1 MKMADLINER
11 NIDLSLSAD
20 SEVETI
26 LCMVELASHC
36 EMVEDSGALAQSV
49 LHYEV
54 IAPSFT
60 GSCGVVFHSLSDG
73 ISAPKIFF
81 GRFDKGIGYHS
92 KAGRPIDLVF
102 LIAAPIGKEHDLVD
116 IFERLDHLL
125 QQPPIRELLRS
136 PKSPED
142 ILQVL
147 IRHLD
152 LKEGTIS
159 GSEFPLNQHA
169 SSLQ

>member
-1 MKMADLINER
+1 MKIADLINER

-20 SEVETI
+20 SEIETI
-26 LCMVELASHC
+26 LSMVELASHC
-36 EMVEDSGALAQSV
+36 QKVEDSGALAQSI

-81 GRFDKGIGYHS
+81 GRFDKGIGYQS

-102 LIAAPIGKEHDLVD
+102 LIAAPIGHERELVD

-136 PKSPED
+136 PKSPEE

-152 LKEGTIS
+152 LKEEPIS
-159 GSEFPLNQHA
+159 GSEVPLNQYA
-169 SSLQ
+169 PSLQ